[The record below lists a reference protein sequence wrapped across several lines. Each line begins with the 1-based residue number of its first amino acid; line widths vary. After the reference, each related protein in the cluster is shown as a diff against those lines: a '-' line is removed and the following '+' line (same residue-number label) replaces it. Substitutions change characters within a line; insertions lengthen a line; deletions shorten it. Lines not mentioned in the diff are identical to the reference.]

1 MGITISFSMRPRKNW
16 IAGQGWSA
24 EKLKKFAAQL
34 AGELGYQYE
43 AAGEYAIYQFCPEGF
58 LWMGYKAGRILGMP
72 DQHCGTWFPR
82 GGDPF
87 P

>member
-24 EKLKKFAAQL
+24 EKLQKFAAQL

-43 AAGEYAIYQFCPEGF
+43 AAGESVSYTH
-58 LWMGYKAGRILGMP
+58 LDVYKRQPHTPSHKSPPPARPHMPGR
-72 DQHCGTWFPR
+72 
-82 GGDPF
+82 
-87 P
+87 